1 MQHHNSVTLG
11 WLPGKDVKSYKIYY
25 IKSTNTKSRK
35 LYKTVNGNTSKATI
49 SGLTNSAK
57 VRYKFY
63 VSGVA
68 SNGKESAM
76 QAMKHAAILKP
87 TKILKAK
94 LVKSGSQGL
103 KISVK
108 LPSYAKGFT
117 YTVKSRSGLF
127 SKSGIVWSGNS
138 VSIMTQYALVAVETA
153 YTLNVRPTVGYKYS
167 PSDLPVPYHMIPDDA
182 FSLFLTG
189 AESTYY
195 PIVAPVIKSINANY
209 YSYTKSGKSMLGIRV
224 HGTGVPGAKTYK
236 IKVSHGKKSF
246 TYCYSAG
253 SGTFSSNNF
262 SYIIKTFG
270 GREQFRRSNVYKVSV
285 TAVSPASTTRYVQTV
300 SLGSATVS

>member
-1 MQHHNSVTLG
+1 MDATCNSVTLG

-63 VSGVA
+63 VSGIA
-68 SNGKESAM
+68 SNGKESPM

-87 TKILKAK
+87 TKIIRAK
-94 LVKSGSQGL
+94 LVKSGSNGL

-138 VSIMTQYALVAVETA
+138 VSIMLPYLSPIETA

-167 PSDLPVPYHMIPDDA
+167 QSDLPTFYRMIPDA

-195 PIVAPVIKSINANY
+195 PIVAPFIKSINANY

-224 HGTGVPGAKTYK
+224 YGTGVPGAKTYK

-246 TYCYSAG
+246 TYHYSAG
-253 SGTFSSNNF
+253 SGTFSSDNF
-262 SYIIKTFG
+262 SYVIKTFG
-270 GREQFRRSNVYKVSV
+270 GRAQFSRSNVYKVSV
-285 TAVSPASTTRYVQTV
+285 TAVSPTSTTRYVQTV